1 MNVYKYDE
9 LTHEYT
15 GVETAL
21 LDPLETELQGKNVW
35 LLPANATFV
44 APLVVKEGYTQVWDG
59 KVWNYIEDN
68 RGKQYWLPDDVYGTP
83 AREMKELG
91 ALPDN
96 AVFEAPAKPPE
107 TAEEIQK
114 RLTDGV
120 QNWMDAKVQER
131 NYDNVHTCVGT
142 YLYSPI
148 EKFRLEA
155 EAVRDWVS
163 YVWAKCYEI
172 LAQVKNGERE
182 IPTLEEVINELPIL
196 DWGVEE

>member
-1 MNVYKYDE
+1 MLGTKLYKGQFTDE
-9 LTHEYT
+9 QYLQCAEYCN
-15 GVETAL
+15 ETQL
-21 LDPLETELQGKNVW
+21 
-35 LLPANATFV
+35 AT
-44 APLVVKEGYTQVWDG
+44 
-59 KVWNYIEDN
+59 IEDK
-68 RGKQYWLPDDVYGTP
+68 GEYYEVVEIPVH
-83 AREMKELG
+83 
-91 ALPDN
+91 
-96 AVFEAPAKPPE
+96 VE

-120 QNWMDAKVQER
+120 QNWMDSKVQER

-172 LAQVKNGERE
+172 LAQVEAGARA
-182 IPTLEEVINELPIL
+182 IPTLEEVIAELPVL
-196 DWGVEE
+196 EW

>member
-1 MNVYKYDE
+1 MLGTKIYKTYIENPDGGLGFWEYDE
-9 LTHEYT
+9 ERYANCAVWCNETQLGTIVDKDDYYEV
-15 GVETAL
+15 VE
-21 LDPLETELQGKNVW
+21 
-35 LLPANATFV
+35 LPV
-44 APLVVKEGYTQVWDG
+44 HV
-59 KVWNYIEDN
+59 
-68 RGKQYWLPDDVYGTP
+68 
-83 AREMKELG
+83 
-91 ALPDN
+91 
-96 AVFEAPAKPPE
+96 E

-120 QNWMDAKVQER
+120 QNWMDSKVQER

-172 LAQVKNGERE
+172 LAQVEAGERD
-182 IPTLEEVINELPIL
+182 IPTLEEVISELPIL
-196 DWGVEE
+196 VW

>member
-1 MNVYKYDE
+1 MLGTKIYKEYIENADGGLGYETYDE
-9 LTHEYT
+9 ELYFKCAEYCNET
-15 GVETAL
+15 QLATIVDQGEYYEVVEI
-21 LDPLETELQGKNVW
+21 PVH
-35 LLPANATFV
+35 V
-44 APLVVKEGYTQVWDG
+44 
-59 KVWNYIEDN
+59 
-68 RGKQYWLPDDVYGTP
+68 
-83 AREMKELG
+83 
-91 ALPDN
+91 
-96 AVFEAPAKPPE
+96 E

-120 QNWMDAKVQER
+120 QNWMDSKVQER

-172 LAQVKNGERE
+172 LAQVEAGARA
-182 IPTLEEVINELPIL
+182 IPTLEEVIVELPEL
-196 DWGVEE
+196 KW

>member
-1 MNVYKYDE
+1 MLGTKIYKTYIENPDGGLGFWEYDE
-9 LTHEYT
+9 ERYANCAVWCNETQLGTIVDKDDYYEV
-15 GVETAL
+15 VE
-21 LDPLETELQGKNVW
+21 
-35 LLPANATFV
+35 LPV
-44 APLVVKEGYTQVWDG
+44 HV
-59 KVWNYIEDN
+59 
-68 RGKQYWLPDDVYGTP
+68 
-83 AREMKELG
+83 
-91 ALPDN
+91 
-96 AVFEAPAKPPE
+96 E

-120 QNWMDAKVQER
+120 QNWMDNIVQER

-172 LAQVKNGERE
+172 LAQVEAGERD
-182 IPTLEEVINELPIL
+182 IPTLEEVISELPIL
-196 DWGVEE
+196 VW